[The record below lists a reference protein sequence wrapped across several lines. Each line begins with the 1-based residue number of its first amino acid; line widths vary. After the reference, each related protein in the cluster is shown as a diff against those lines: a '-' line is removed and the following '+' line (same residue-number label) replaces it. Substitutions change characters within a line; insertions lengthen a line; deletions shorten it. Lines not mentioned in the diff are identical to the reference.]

1 MQTRYLVRM
10 LGIAVI
16 HIIAF
21 VTFMTIAGQFEGL
34 IIALPMN
41 LTVLVV
47 INLAGAWY
55 IFRPV
60 QRYLL
65 GEVDLAGA
73 VPRINRLALT
83 SAGWAALLVAALL
96 AFGFFVLGATCPG
109 CDPAVTAPFYISMI
123 VLFCAFVGI
132 LIFFLIDDYAAGLKI
147 HIFQTTGGLLSPTGA
162 RLRGKA
168 VAAFVAVGVI
178 PMVLAMLEF
187 FAFSEVRQLQG
198 MTTADGFLF
207 DFILIVVMAGTSF
220 YFIQRSMARPV
231 ELLHQA
237 MKRHAGGH
245 LDVKTPVIAN
255 NEIGGLAA
263 GFNDMLDQVRERD
276 FIKET
281 FGRYVPQSVAEA
293 ILGNEGEF
301 EPQNKLATILYT
313 DIEGFTSISEQLS
326 PAQIVDLL
334 NEYFA
339 LVIGVIDRHEGI
351 VNQFQGDALLVTF
364 NVPVENQDHALAA
377 VRTALDI
384 QDALAAHDFKA
395 VGKMNTRI
403 GVNTGHVFAGSVGAG
418 DRLNYT
424 VHGDAVNIAARL
436 EQLNKQFGTW
446 VMISEETK
454 SLIDSGAGG
463 TGAFEF
469 TAMGAMP
476 IRGKTEEV
484 TVYAVTY
491 SP

>member
-1 MQTRYLVRM
+1 MKSAVWRPASTICWTRFGK
-10 LGIAVI
+10 GI
-16 HIIAF
+16 
-21 VTFMTIAGQFEGL
+21 
-34 IIALPMN
+34 
-41 LTVLVV
+41 
-47 INLAGAWY
+47 
-55 IFRPV
+55 
-60 QRYLL
+60 
-65 GEVDLAGA
+65 
-73 VPRINRLALT
+73 
-83 SAGWAALLVAALL
+83 
-96 AFGFFVLGATCPG
+96 
-109 CDPAVTAPFYISMI
+109 
-123 VLFCAFVGI
+123 
-132 LIFFLIDDYAAGLKI
+132 
-147 HIFQTTGGLLSPTGA
+147 
-162 RLRGKA
+162 
-168 VAAFVAVGVI
+168 
-178 PMVLAMLEF
+178 
-187 FAFSEVRQLQG
+187 
-198 MTTADGFLF
+198 
-207 DFILIVVMAGTSF
+207 
-220 YFIQRSMARPV
+220 
-231 ELLHQA
+231 
-237 MKRHAGGH
+237 
-245 LDVKTPVIAN
+245 
-255 NEIGGLAA
+255 
-263 GFNDMLDQVRERD
+263 

-418 DRLNYT
+418 DRLNYP